1 MTRLIERVAPHATTL
16 VRRDHTLV
24 LATFHRYHA
33 QLPPRI
39 KRGLA
44 RSACM
49 ALEIHAQL
57 EEEILY
63 PAVREV
69 SQGDFLRRA
78 VKEHDTLRE
87 LIAQLRQ
94 TPPDSPSHD
103 ALFMSL
109 MREVMH
115 HMADEETLF
124 LPEAERVL
132 RGRLGELGAR
142 MMQRRMALQAPR
154 APRMAYERVRGMP
167 GRSLLGLAVVMVGG
181 MLVGREVRR
190 RTAL

>member
-24 LATFHRYHA
+24 LATFHRYRA
-33 QLPPRI
+33 QLPPRL

-44 RSACM
+44 RSVCL
-49 ALEIHAQL
+49 ALEVHTQL
-57 EEEILY
+57 EDEILY

-69 SQGDFLRRA
+69 SQSDFLRRA
-78 VKEHDTLRE
+78 PSEHDAMRQ

-94 TPPDSPSHD
+94 TPADSPAHD
-103 ALFMSL
+103 ATFMQL

-115 HMADEETLF
+115 HMADEETHF

-142 MMQRRMALQAPR
+142 MVQRRMALLAPR

-167 GRSLLGLAVVMVGG
+167 GRSALGLAAVLVGG
-181 MLVGREVRR
+181 LLVGREMRR
-190 RTAL
+190 RGAL